1 MDTGISTIITDGLSS
16 IKDGVVNVFTSA
28 TPIIVGIFLV
38 LLGVGIV
45 FGVSYLAMRLVK
57 RGAGGK

>member
-1 MDTGISTIITDGLSS
+1 MDTVITDGLTA
-16 IKDGVVNVFTSA
+16 IKTGVENLFASA

-38 LLGVGIV
+38 LAGVAIV